1 MPTSQ
6 AVWWEPR
13 GADPENKFCEFN
25 YSAQMW
31 SRLLCIQGNWA
42 RLPGGGSRQTGQT
55 DQTSWDALQRGC
67 LNLKNWGNKMSCSWP
82 ELYRIYSSTPPAP
95 VYSGYISSVLVTTLP
110 FVLPM
115 RAFVTLLA
123 HWSSGN
129 LKKKKSIHP
138 SEVTRTVPDTLSL
151 HSGSFWWCASSG
163 ILSILLWLMKMSGR
177 LLQIGMTKQLLC
189 HPQRAANKKVLLE
202 EGRTLSEEFERWITQ
217 PSPGVCSYR
226 QRWISKRYGVKS
238 GKELR
243 APPGRKRERHQDGK
257 GRRGTRKR
265 TQDPCSSLLACSFF
279 LRSVFR
285 GDAVN
290 GRTQEL
296 PSPSVLQIS
305 P

>member
-42 RLPGGGSRQTGQT
+42 RLPGGGSRQMGQT

-82 ELYRIYSSTPPAP
+82 ELYRIYSSAPPAP

-129 LKKKKSIHP
+129 LKKKKVSTHP
-138 SEVTRTVPDTLSL
+138 RWLEQSLTLSL
-151 HSGSFWWCASSG
+151 CTSGPFGGALHQAFFEFCCDSWKCQGDCSRLVWQSS
-163 ILSILLWLMKMSGR
+163 SSV
-177 LLQIGMTKQLLC
+177 T
-189 HPQRAANKKVLLE
+189 H
-202 EGRTLSEEFERWITQ
+202 
-217 PSPGVCSYR
+217 
-226 QRWISKRYGVKS
+226 
-238 GKELR
+238 KELR
-243 APPGRKRERHQDGK
+243 TERYCWKK
-257 GRRGTRKR
+257 GGL
-265 TQDPCSSLLACSFF
+265 SLKS
-279 LRSVFR
+279 LR
-285 GDAVN
+285 D
-290 GRTQEL
+290 EL
-296 PSPSVLQIS
+296 PSLLPGSVHIGSSGFPRDMVLRVGKNWELHPGEREKGTRMGKGEGEPGRGLRIPAPRCWLVLS
-305 P
+305 SWEVCLGEML

>member
-55 DQTSWDALQRGC
+55 DQTSWDAIQRGC

-82 ELYRIYSSTPPAP
+82 ELYRIYSSAPPSP

-129 LKKKKSIHP
+129 LKKKYPPIRGDWKSPWH
-138 SEVTRTVPDTLSL
+138 SLSA
-151 HSGSFWWCASSG
+151 H
-163 ILSILLWLMKMSGR
+163 R
-177 LLQIGMTKQLLC
+177 
-189 HPQRAANKKVLLE
+189 VLLVVRFIRHSFNSAVTHE
-202 EGRTLSEEFERWITQ
+202 NVRAIAPDWYDKAAPLSPTKSCEQEGI
-217 PSPGVCSYR
+217 V
-226 QRWISKRYGVKS
+226 
-238 GKELR
+238 
-243 APPGRKRERHQDGK
+243 
-257 GRRGTRKR
+257 GRRA
-265 TQDPCSSLLACSFF
+265 DSLWRVWEVNYPAFS
-279 LRSVFR
+279 R
-285 GDAVN
+285 GLCISAAVDF
-290 GRTQEL
+290 QE
-296 PSPSVLQIS
+296 IWC
-305 P
+305 